1 MNRRQWAGGRSSQ
14 AHCPGARLRWAL
26 AVLGALCAAAKIAQI
41 SRFRSSSGHDDSD
54 AAERGRSM
62 KHYFI
67 APDAATAIAAPVAGT
82 VSMLRA
88 DFVGTQVHITSDL
101 YPDFSFIIFH
111 VALARPLVLV
121 ERMAEGQV
129 LAAHVGRQT
138 WSDIAVSVNASDGWR
153 LVSYF
158 DTLSESAFA
167 VFQARDVATGITGS
181 VFVVA
186 VLPAAMGGGIFLPS
200 PTQGWVSFTG
210 CAKAP
215 VVLQGW
221 RFRGFTATVA
231 GTCAS
236 MMAAGTFAAVH
247 TLQ

>member
-1 MNRRQWAGGRSSQ
+1 M
-14 AHCPGARLRWAL
+14 
-26 AVLGALCAAAKIAQI
+26 
-41 SRFRSSSGHDDSD
+41 
-54 AAERGRSM
+54 
-62 KHYFI
+62 
-67 APDAATAIAAPVAGT
+67 
-82 VSMLRA
+82 
-88 DFVGTQVHITSDL
+88 
-101 YPDFSFIIFH
+101 
-111 VALARPLVLV
+111 
-121 ERMAEGQV
+121 
-129 LAAHVGRQT
+129 
-138 WSDIAVSVNASDGWR
+138 SVNASDGWR

-186 VLPAAMGGGIFLPS
+186 VLPAAMGGGIFLLS

-215 VVLQGW
+215 AVMQGW
-221 RFRGFTATVA
+221 LFRGFTATVA

-236 MMAAGTFAAVH
+236 MMASGTFAAVH